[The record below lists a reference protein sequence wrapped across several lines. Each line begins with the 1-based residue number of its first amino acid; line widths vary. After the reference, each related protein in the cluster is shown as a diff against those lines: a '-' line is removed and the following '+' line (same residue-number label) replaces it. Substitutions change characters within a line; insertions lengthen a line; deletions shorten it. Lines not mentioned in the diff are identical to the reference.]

1 MTDPIKTETVSVPP
15 VAVTIIGG
23 TGDGSKPS
31 RGIDLLGGTIATTP
45 GSQPNLLVTV
55 VSPILAIVVRFANA
69 FFTMLVALVGAA
81 MTSNVIP
88 ADDFLHLVLKCATLS
103 VAGAGLGA
111 LKDIVT
117 IFGRLEGKF
126 PLLTG
131 SV

>member
-1 MTDPIKTETVSVPP
+1 MTDVKTEPLPP
-15 VAVTIIGG
+15 VPVTIIG
-23 TGDGSKPS
+23 TGDGGSPS
-31 RGIDLLGGTIATTP
+31 LAGTIATTP
-45 GSQPNLLVTV
+45 GQQPNLLVVVVTPLAAITV
-55 VSPILAIVVRFANA
+55 RALNN

-88 ADDFLHLVLKCATLS
+88 ASDFWHLVLKCATLS

-117 IFGRLEGKF
+117 IFSKLENKF